1 MNQTISI
8 EISLQ
13 CAPECCTDYT
23 NCITATNAC

>member
-1 MNQTISI
+1 MNQTIS

-23 NCITATNAC
+23 NGITATNAC